1 MNLIL
6 FMVAVTLCL
15 SATFVGFYLWAVS
28 SKQFED
34 LDTPAYRVLKDD
46 LKKSKRDNYGN

>member
-6 FMVAVTLCL
+6 FMALVTLFL

-28 SKQFED
+28 SEQFED
-34 LDTPAYRVLKDD
+34 LDTPAYRILKDD
-46 LKKSKRDNYGN
+46 NKKGKRE